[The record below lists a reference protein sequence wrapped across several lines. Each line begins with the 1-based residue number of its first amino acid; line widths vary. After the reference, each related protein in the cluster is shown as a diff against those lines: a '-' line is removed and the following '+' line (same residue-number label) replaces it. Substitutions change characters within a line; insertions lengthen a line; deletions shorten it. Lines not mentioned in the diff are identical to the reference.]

1 MRKEDAMTEISSS
14 TVVCR
19 LDALGEAERL
29 RQQALRS
36 ALHEAVTET
45 QELPDGY
52 ALRLTA
58 DPALFLHVA
67 EWVTLER
74 RCCPFLSFALDWP
87 AGGAAWLRLTGGPDV
102 KTFLAAEVA
111 RRAV

>member
-1 MRKEDAMTEISSS
+1 MTTSSS
-14 TVVCR
+14 TVVCQ

-29 RQQALRS
+29 RQRALRG
-36 ALHEAVTET
+36 AMREAVAETE
-45 QELPDGY
+45 ELADGY

-58 DPALFLHVA
+58 DPALFLQVA

-102 KTFLAAEVA
+102 KTFLAAEV
-111 RRAV
+111 RRTA